1 MTRGGGLG
9 RGRRLLAESMSGA
22 REDSGRGPPSKS
34 LERGR
39 PMTVLPPF
47 VCARRF
53 QTVFQFAIRRREWE
67 DVAPCQNR

>member
-1 MTRGGGLG
+1 VTRGGGLG
-9 RGRRLLAESMSGA
+9 KRSKILGRVDAGSAPGQWA
-22 REDSGRGPPSKS
+22 GPPSKS
-34 LERGR
+34 LEGRR
-39 PMTVLPPF
+39 PMTVLPSF